1 MGSEQISGEW
11 NIIWR
16 TDPPLAELVGIQ
28 FGMLAAKEIVR
39 HYLTAFTLLMSQ
51 FEFECS

>member
-1 MGSEQISGEW
+1 MELSILPKMQPP
-11 NIIWR
+11 
-16 TDPPLAELVGIQ
+16 DPPLAELVGIQ